1 MKTLQI
7 FSDIDELTLY
17 AVSNFA
23 DSLEDGEEG
32 VIEIASHGGA
42 VFYGNAAFQK
52 IQQAQNRKCKFIAK
66 VYGIAASSAA
76 DIVLSCDRIEM
87 ADTAAMMIHT
97 AWGASKDRGI
107 EIANFAQ
114 LSVIHKRL
122 PDYTEKDLEQDRW
135 FTAKEALSLGLCDSI
150 FGLESTSI
158 QARLCAK
165 YLSTSNVGGSTMENV
180 EKKVDEVVEEQK
192 EEVVEEKKEDAPS
205 VEEVLEKIAERLDD
219 IEARLVALE
228 GVKAECGDNVVDE
241 NRDNARMKAIWNKL
255 SAISRPAAS
264 TESVIATP
272 KAEDPKE
279 ALERYK
285 AQFPNLDSYIK
296 NLD

>member
-7 FSDIDELTLY
+7 FSDIDELTLF

-23 DSLEDGEEG
+23 DSLDDNEEG

-52 IQQAQNRKCKFIAK
+52 IQMAQNRGCKFISK

-87 ADTAAMMIHT
+87 ADTAAIMIHS
-97 AWGASKDRGI
+97 AWGTSKDRGI
-107 EIANFAQ
+107 EIANMAQ
-114 LSVIHKRL
+114 LSVIHRRL
-122 PDYTEKDLEQDRW
+122 PDYTEKDLSTDRW
-135 FTAKEALSLGLCDSI
+135 FTAKEALSLGIADSI
-150 FGLESTSI
+150 FGLQSDSI

-165 YLSTSNVGGSTMENV
+165 YLSTSHIGGFAMEDQ
-180 EKKVDEVVEEQK
+180 EKKV
-192 EEVVEEKKEDAPS
+192 EEVVEEKEVEKVKKDDAPS

-219 IEARLVALE
+219 MEARLVALE
-228 GVKAECGDNVVDE
+228 GVKAECGDNMDDR
-241 NRDNARMKAIWNKL
+241 RDNARMKAIWTKL
-255 SAISRPAAS
+255 SAISRPAVS
-264 TESVIATP
+264 TDSVISSP
-272 KAEDPKE
+272 KPEDPKA

-285 AQFPNLDSYIK
+285 AQFPNVDRYIR
-296 NLD
+296 DMD

>member
-7 FSDIDELTLY
+7 FSDIDELTLF

-52 IQQAQNRKCKFIAK
+52 IQMAQNRGCKFIAK
-66 VYGIAASSAA
+66 IYGIAASSAA
-76 DIVLSCDRIEM
+76 DIALSCDRIEM
-87 ADTAAMMIHT
+87 ADTSALKTHSAF
-97 AWGASKDRGI
+97 GASKDRGI
-107 EIANFAQ
+107 EIANMAQ

-122 PDYTEKDLEQDRW
+122 PEYTEKDLAEDRW
-135 FTAKEALSLGLCDSI
+135 FTAKEALSLGICDSI
-150 FGLESTSI
+150 FGLQSDST

-165 YLSTSNVGGSTMENV
+165 YLSTSHVGGFAMEDQ
-180 EKKVDEVVEEQK
+180 EKKI
-192 EEVVEEKKEDAPS
+192 EEVVEEKKEIEEVKDDAAPS

-219 IEARLVALE
+219 VEARLVALE
-228 GVKAECGDNVVDE
+228 AGIKAECGDAQDDDR
-241 NRDNARMKAIWNKL
+241 RDNARMKAIWTKL
-255 SAISRPAAS
+255 SAISKPAAS
-264 TESVIATP
+264 TESVIATA
-272 KAEDPKE
+272 KVEDPKA

-285 AQFPNLDSYIK
+285 SQFPNLDSYIK

>member
-7 FSDIDELTLY
+7 FSDIDELTLF

-23 DSLEDGEEG
+23 DSLADNEEG
-32 VIEIASHGGA
+32 IIEIASHGGA

-52 IQQAQNRKCKFIAK
+52 IQMAQNRGCKFIAK
-66 VYGIAASSAA
+66 IYGIAASSAA
-76 DIVLSCDRIEM
+76 DIALSCDRIEM
-87 ADTAAMMIHT
+87 ADTSAIMIHS

-107 EIANFAQ
+107 EIANMAQ

-122 PDYTEKDLEQDRW
+122 PEYTEKDLAEDKW
-135 FTAKEALSLGLCDSI
+135 FTAQEALTLGICDSI
-150 FGLESTSI
+150 FGLQSDSI

-165 YLSTSNVGGSTMENV
+165 YLSTRGGFTMEDQ
-180 EKKVDEVVEEQK
+180 EKKV
-192 EEVVEEKKEDAPS
+192 EEVVEEKKEIEEVKQDDAPS

-219 IEARLVALE
+219 MEARLVALE
-228 GVKAECGDNVVDE
+228 AGIKAECGDAQDDADR
-241 NRDNARMKAIWNKL
+241 RDNARMKAIWTKL

-264 TESVIATP
+264 TENVIATA
-272 KAEDPKE
+272 KVEDPKA

-285 AQFPNLDSYIK
+285 SQFPNLDSYIK